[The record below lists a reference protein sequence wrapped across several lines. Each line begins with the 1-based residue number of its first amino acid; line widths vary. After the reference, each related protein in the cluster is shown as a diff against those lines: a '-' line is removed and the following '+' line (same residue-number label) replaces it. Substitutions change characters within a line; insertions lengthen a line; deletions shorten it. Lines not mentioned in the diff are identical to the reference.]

1 MVKKTDFFAFHDAS
15 DSVLAPFKRR
25 PKSRGSEVMALRA
38 SGHNNWSDF
47 SPTLLELSKKN
58 GDFMGIISEIMGFIG
73 KTTQNPGFIVG
84 FKQEK

>member
-58 GDFMGIISEIMGFIG
+58 GDKKSLNLVDLIC
-73 KTTQNPGFIVG
+73 K
-84 FKQEK
+84 K